1 MQTMSSQVVLSAEPA
16 LFPPEEM
23 GGVSLE
29 EVIEAYY
36 DCRRNKR
43 NTINQLRFEM
53 DYERECILL
62 WQEINEHRY
71 EPRRSIAFVVEKPVK
86 REIFAADFRDRVVHH
101 LIVRRMM
108 PLLEAKFH
116 PESYS
121 TQKGKGTLY
130 GIQRIEQQLK
140 SCSEGYTRNCYIMKI
155 DISGFFMSL
164 SKQALYDCIRRFLMP
179 RYPARDLP
187 MLLYLLRQT
196 IFNRPEK
203 NCILKMPRSRWKGLP
218 RNKSL
223 FGTDGTHGIPIG
235 NLTSQLLALLYLD
248 DLDTLVTGEWGVP
261 HYGRYVDDM
270 VLIHPSKEHLMAVKD
285 RIETWLSA
293 HGLTLHPRKTY
304 VQHYAKGV
312 LFIGGMI
319 LPGRKY
325 MSRRTVGFMREALE
339 SCKRLVGDNP
349 NPPME
354 VRERVRA
361 TMNSYFGMLQHYDA
375 LRLTSSVIRS
385 LPQEWFHWMYIVRRG
400 HRCKM
405 VVRVSV

>member
-1 MQTMSSQVVLSAEPA
+1 MNSEEL
-16 LFPPEEM
+16 LFAPEEM

-36 DCRRNKR
+36 DCRHNKR
-43 NTINQLRFEM
+43 NTANQLRFEM
-53 DYERECILL
+53 DYERECIDL

-101 LIVRRMM
+101 LIVRRIM

-130 GIQRIEQQLK
+130 GIQRIEEQLK
-140 SCSEGYTRNCYIMKI
+140 ACSEDYTRDCYIMKI

-164 SKQALYDCIRRFLMP
+164 SKQALYDCIHRFLMP
-179 RYPARDLP
+179 RYPAHDLP
-187 MLLYLLRQT
+187 MLLYLLRKT

-223 FGTDGTHGIPIG
+223 FGTDGTCGIPIG

-285 RIETWLSA
+285 RIEAWLSA

-304 VQHYAKGV
+304 MQHYAKGV

-325 MSRRTVGFMREALE
+325 MSRRTVGFMHEALE
-339 SCKRLVGDNP
+339 ACKRLVGDNS

>member
-1 MQTMSSQVVLSAEPA
+1 M
-16 LFPPEEM
+16 
-23 GGVSLE
+23 
-29 EVIEAYY
+29 
-36 DCRRNKR
+36 
-43 NTINQLRFEM
+43 
-53 DYERECILL
+53 
-62 WQEINEHRY
+62 
-71 EPRRSIAFVVEKPVK
+71 K

-108 PLLEAKFH
+108 PLLEAKYH

-140 SCSEGYTRNCYIMKI
+140 ECSQGYTRDCYIMKL
-155 DISGFFMSL
+155 DICGFFMSL
-164 SKQALYDCIRRFLMP
+164 SKQALFDCIRRFLEP

-187 MLLYLLRQT
+187 MLLYLLQKT

-203 NCILKMPRSRWKGLP
+203 NCILKMPKKRWKGLP

-223 FGTDGTHGIPIG
+223 FGTGGTCGIPIG

-248 DLDTLVTGEWGVP
+248 DFDWLVTGEWCVP

-270 VLIHPSKEHLMAVKD
+270 VLIHHSKRHLMEVKG
-285 RIETWLSA
+285 RIEAWLSA
-293 HGLTLHPRKTY
+293 HGLTLHPKKTY

-325 MSRRTVGFMREALE
+325 MSRRTVGFLHQSLSVCR
-339 SCKRLVGDNP
+339 RLVGDDVDP
-349 NPPME
+349 SLA
-354 VRERVRA
+354 VKERVRA
-361 TMNSYFGMLQHYDA
+361 TVNSYFGMLQHYDA
-375 LRLTSSVIRS
+375 HRLTTRIIRR
-385 LPQEWFHWMYIVRRG
+385 LPQEWFGWMYIVRQG

-405 VVRVSV
+405 VVKVSV